1 MYCSKCGKEIP
12 EGAVSCPACGPEE
25 VQPTPVYE
33 SDKNPVKGMFNA
45 PGKFGKSYAAIVT
58 ALLVFPAT
66 ICTAIDFVFHHHDYW
81 CDYVIGALLVFW
93 VITVFPAMK
102 ITKPVVTSV
111 IIFGS
116 IVGYIYYIAYR
127 SGHMGWLSNFV
138 LPMLILTAAFIALDA
153 SLIGSKKIRGLHIFS
168 LLSLECAAYL
178 VCLEATLDNWING
191 AVELRWSVIVACGFI
206 SVIAVLEAFSYV
218 GRINKK

>member
-1 MYCSKCGKEIP
+1 MYCSRCGNEIP
-12 EGAVSCPACGPEE
+12 EGASYCPECGPE
-25 VQPTPVYE
+25 PTRPAAP
-33 SDKNPVKGMFNA
+33 SAGGIKDMFSA
-45 PGKFGKSYAAIVT
+45 PGKFGKSYAAIIT
-58 ALLVFPAT
+58 ALLVFPAS
-66 ICTAIDFVFHHHDYW
+66 ICTAIDFVFHYHDYW

-93 VITVFPAMK
+93 VIAVFPAMK

-111 IIFGS
+111 IIFGA
-116 IVGYIYYIAYR
+116 IIGYVYYIAYR

-153 SLIGSKKIRGLHIFS
+153 SLIGGKKIKGLRIFS

-178 VCLEATLDNWING
+178 VCLEATIDNWVNG
-191 AVELRWSVIVACGFI
+191 AVDLRWSIIVACGFI
-206 SVIAVLEAFSYV
+206 SVVAVLEAFSYV

>member
-81 CDYVIGALLVFW
+81 CDNPFDLYTLEKLFPLAFLKVVPYKSIYV
-93 VITVFPAMK
+93 
-102 ITKPVVTSV
+102 
-111 IIFGS
+111 
-116 IVGYIYYIAYR
+116 
-127 SGHMGWLSNFV
+127 
-138 LPMLILTAAFIALDA
+138 
-153 SLIGSKKIRGLHIFS
+153 
-168 LLSLECAAYL
+168 
-178 VCLEATLDNWING
+178 
-191 AVELRWSVIVACGFI
+191 
-206 SVIAVLEAFSYV
+206 
-218 GRINKK
+218 

>member
-1 MYCSKCGKEIP
+1 MYCSKCGNEIP
-12 EGAVSCPACGPEE
+12 EGASYCPKCGP
-25 VQPTPVYE
+25 QTTTPPAE
-33 SDKNPVKGMFNA
+33 SKGGIKGMFNA

-66 ICTAIDFVFHHHDYW
+66 ICTAIDFVFHHYDYW

-93 VITVFPAMK
+93 VIAVFPAMK

-111 IIFGS
+111 IIFGA
-116 IVGYIYYIAYR
+116 IIGYVYYIAYR

-153 SLIGSKKIRGLHIFS
+153 SLIGGKKIQGLRIFS

-178 VCLEATLDNWING
+178 VCLEATIDNWING
-191 AVELRWSVIVACGFI
+191 AVELRWSIIVACGFI
-206 SVIAVLEAFSYV
+206 SVVAVLEAFSYV